1 MTDNHGKR
9 VAAGGP
15 GMEPRWTRGA
25 KEGVGTAYSTASRVW
40 YTISNGCLTEVYFP
54 TIDKPQIRDLQYLVT
69 DGETFFADERRGMDS
84 EIECLDGS
92 SLGYR
97 IVNRDPKGR
106 FTIEK
111 KIIGDPHLNCV
122 LINTKLTGDEKIL
135 KRLQLYALC
144 APHLELGGWG
154 NNGEVMEIS
163 GRKILTANKAGTWM
177 AMVATIPF
185 EKCSCGYV
193 GVNDGWTDLSDN
205 YRMDWEYDY
214 APNGNLAVMGKL
226 DLSQGHEFT
235 LALALGSSLHIASNN
250 LFQSLANGFDKA
262 CETFL
267 MQWARPHKRLT
278 SFPPHVVENT
288 HLLETSVNLLL
299 AHEDKKFPG
308 ALIASLSIPWGE
320 DKGDDELG
328 GYHLVWT
335 RDMVNC
341 ASALMAADDTS
352 TALRALIYLAVSQ
365 RPDGG
370 FYQNFWIDGRPYW
383 TGIQLDEVSF
393 PVMLAWRLHQLKA
406 LRDFDPYHMVKGGA
420 GFLIREGP
428 SSPQERWEEAAGFSP
443 STLAAS
449 IAALVCASDFVR
461 ERGDAATAK
470 FLEEYAD
477 FLESHVEAW
486 TVTTQSTLV
495 PGISRHYIRVNT
507 PSGGSD
513 GHNTDEDPNV
523 GVIKIAN
530 RAPEKRKDFPAKEIV
545 DAGFLELVRY
555 GIRRAGD
562 PLMEDSLK
570 VVDKLLKVETPFGP
584 CWKRYN
590 HDGYG
595 QRDDGSSFQCWGV
608 GRPWPLLTGE
618 RGHYELAAGRP
629 VDPYLR
635 AMEKFAHGAG
645 LLPEQVWDGPDLRDK
660 RMFLGKPTGA
670 AIPLMWAHAEYVKLL
685 RSAVQGK
692 VFDLIAPVAD
702 RYLTPR
708 KRTPMEVWKPKRQVR
723 HVAAG
728 TRLRIL
734 GYAPFQLHWT
744 NDGWA
749 TTNDTLSTP
758 TSLGIEYVDIP
769 VTRSQ
774 TAPIQF
780 TFLWLRENRWE
791 GQDYRVEVVA
801 EQGRAAS
808 ASISGGDRE
817 RQIG

>member
-1 MTDNHGKR
+1 
-9 VAAGGP
+9 
-15 GMEPRWTRGA
+15 MEPRWTRGA

-40 YTISNGCLTEVYFP
+40 YTIANGCLTEVYFP

-106 FTIEK
+106 F
-111 KIIGDPHLNCV
+111 
-122 LINTKLTGDEKIL
+122 
-135 KRLQLYALC
+135 A
-144 APHLELGGWG
+144 
-154 NNGEVMEIS
+154 
-163 GRKILTANKAGTWM
+163 
-177 AMVATIPF
+177 F

-250 LFQSLANGFDKA
+250 LFQSLSNGFDKA

-341 ASALMAADDTS
+341 ARALMAADDTS

-406 LRDFDPYHMVKGGA
+406 LRDFDPYH
-420 GFLIREGP
+420 
-428 SSPQERWEEAAGFSP
+428 
-443 STLAAS
+443 T
-449 IAALVCASDFVR
+449 
-461 ERGDAATAK
+461 
-470 FLEEYAD
+470 
-477 FLESHVEAW
+477 
-486 TVTTQSTLV
+486 
-495 PGISRHYIRVNT
+495 
-507 PSGGSD
+507 
-513 GHNTDEDPNV
+513 
-523 GVIKIAN
+523 
-530 RAPEKRKDFPAKEIV
+530 
-545 DAGFLELVRY
+545 
-555 GIRRAGD
+555 
-562 PLMEDSLK
+562 
-570 VVDKLLKVETPFGP
+570 
-584 CWKRYN
+584 
-590 HDGYG
+590 
-595 QRDDGSSFQCWGV
+595 
-608 GRPWPLLTGE
+608 
-618 RGHYELAAGRP
+618 
-629 VDPYLR
+629 
-635 AMEKFAHGAG
+635 
-645 LLPEQVWDGPDLRDK
+645 
-660 RMFLGKPTGA
+660 
-670 AIPLMWAHAEYVKLL
+670 
-685 RSAVQGK
+685 
-692 VFDLIAPVAD
+692 
-702 RYLTPR
+702 
-708 KRTPMEVWKPKRQVR
+708 
-723 HVAAG
+723 
-728 TRLRIL
+728 
-734 GYAPFQLHWT
+734 
-744 NDGWA
+744 
-749 TTNDTLSTP
+749 
-758 TSLGIEYVDIP
+758 
-769 VTRSQ
+769 
-774 TAPIQF
+774 
-780 TFLWLRENRWE
+780 
-791 GQDYRVEVVA
+791 
-801 EQGRAAS
+801 
-808 ASISGGDRE
+808 
-817 RQIG
+817 